1 MTEWEWKPIT
11 VDTEWYMIGA
21 ERYIYNY
28 CFPGPTFLY
37 SPFDKYPDNP
47 ISALIEIYGTLTT
60 IYAAARYGLEFNRQV
75 LDGNISLASM
85 EDLRALTTKA
95 ALQDLRALHKQ

>member
-21 ERYIYNY
+21 EKYIYNF

-37 SPFDKYPDNP
+37 SPFNKYPDNP
-47 ISALIEIYGTLTT
+47 TSAWVEIYQTLTT
-60 IYAAARYGLEFNRQV
+60 IYGAARYGLEFNRQI
-75 LDGNISLASM
+75 LDGNYSTYSM
-85 EDLRALTTKA
+85 EELRQLTTKA
-95 ALQDLRALHKQ
+95 AI